1 MKKINL
7 DKRCQNMCAI
17 LTTIAIQ
24 LYRNVKCDLERGK
37 ENESNESKILSVLR
51 YAYGGYE

>member
-1 MKKINL
+1 
-7 DKRCQNMCAI
+7 MCAI